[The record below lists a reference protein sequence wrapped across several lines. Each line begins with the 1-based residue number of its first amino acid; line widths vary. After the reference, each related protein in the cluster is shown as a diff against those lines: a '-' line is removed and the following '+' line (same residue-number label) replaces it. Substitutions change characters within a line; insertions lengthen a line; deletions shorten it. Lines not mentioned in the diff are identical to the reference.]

1 VYFTLQKIIL
11 KLNVLLTY
19 LQYTFVVDHNYD
31 WFWTSYARTEPIL
44 KIL

>member
-19 LQYTFVVDHNYD
+19 LQYTFVVDHMIGSGQAMQGLSQY
-31 WFWTSYARTEPIL
+31 L
-44 KIL
+44 KY